1 MKAVLRKEQTAATA
15 LRARLLEV
23 DDAHLLSPVAS
34 GTLAQSV
41 IANPRLDVDR
51 TWLAD
56 RNEQFDG
63 ARSLNSGRILVGVG
77 DGGRLRRQVVVR
89 VHGLNAT
96 RVQFENKEA
105 RDCGFC

>member
-63 ARSLNSGRILVGVG
+63 ARSLNSGRIPIYWPGYP
-77 DGGRLRRQVVVR
+77 GGGGSALATEVDCDVR
-89 VHGLNAT
+89 SPSVFMG
-96 RVQFENKEA
+96 
-105 RDCGFC
+105 

>member
-1 MKAVLRKEQTAATA
+1 MMKAVLRKEQTAATA

-63 ARSLNSGRILVGVG
+63 ARSLNSGRIPIYWPGYP
-77 DGGRLRRQVVVR
+77 GGGGSALATEVDCDVR
-89 VHGLNAT
+89 SPSAFMG
-96 RVQFENKEA
+96 
-105 RDCGFC
+105 